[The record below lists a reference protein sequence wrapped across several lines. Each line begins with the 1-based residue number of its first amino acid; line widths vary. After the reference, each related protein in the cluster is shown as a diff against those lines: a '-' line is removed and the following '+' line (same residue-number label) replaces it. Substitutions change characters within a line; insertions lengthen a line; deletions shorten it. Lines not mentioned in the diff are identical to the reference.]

1 MSGTAVPGREG
12 WPGLYTSGGAH
23 RPVTRRS
30 PTARELAAARRLV
43 ARYLSPTPVDMGEGT
58 AGEPVLKLECLQP
71 TGSFKVRGALAA
83 LAAAPPKA
91 RVVTASSGNHA
102 LGVAFAARVL
112 SRTATVVVAANASAA
127 KVEALR
133 RSGVDLVQA
142 GGSYDEAE
150 ARARE
155 LAREGA
161 HYLSGYNDP
170 HVIAGQATIGP
181 ELDAQ
186 VEGSMTV
193 VCGVGGGGL
202 AAGLGLWAANR
213 PHVRVVGVEAAAS
226 TAVSAAVA
234 AGRRIPVEVGATLA
248 DGLAGNIEPGSLTID
263 LITRH
268 VDDMITVTEAEIRTA
283 LRYLAA
289 HRGYVAEGS
298 GAVPVAALLAGKVP
312 AHGRMVAVVSGR
324 NIGLSALAAVLAPP
338 QAPGVR
344 RAPRSSSVPDPSGP
358 S

>member
-1 MSGTAVPGREG
+1 MT
-12 WPGLYTSGGAH
+12 H
-23 RPVTRRS
+23 RSS
-30 PTARELAAARRLV
+30 PTSRELEAARRLI
-43 ARYLSPTPVDMGEGT
+43 ARHLSPTPVDMGAGT
-58 AGEPVLKLECLQP
+58 AREPVLKLECLQP
-71 TGSFKVRGALAA
+71 TGSFKVRGALVA
-83 LAAAPPKA
+83 LAAAPPEA
-91 RVVTASSGNHA
+91 RVITASSGNHA
-102 LGVAFAARVL
+102 LGVAFAARIL
-112 SRTATVVVAANASAA
+112 SRRATVVVAANASSA

-142 GGSYDEAE
+142 GNSYDEAE
-150 ARARE
+150 AYARE

-161 HYLSGYNDP
+161 YYLSGYNDP

-181 ELDAQ
+181 ELDVQ
-186 VEGSMTV
+186 VDGSMTV

-202 AAGLGLWAANR
+202 AAGLGLWAATR
-213 PHVRVVGVEAAAS
+213 PHVRVVGVEAAVS
-226 TAVSAAVA
+226 TAVSTAVT
-234 AGRRIPVEVGATLA
+234 AGRRIPVEVGTTLA
-248 DGLAGNIEPGSLTID
+248 DGLAGNIEHGSLTID

-268 VDDMITVTEAEIRTA
+268 IDAMVTVTEAEIRTA

-324 NIGLSALAAVLAPP
+324 NIGLSTLAAVLAPP
-338 QAPGVR
+338 PKASVGVR
-344 RAPRSSSVPDPSGP
+344 EAPRPPSAGPGP